1 MGKRLLCILFFGIG
15 LLRAQTPEELLLKI
29 YAEELETVRQ
39 SRLEYVLNTHGV
51 IDFEGEV
58 AAALDEAVIRDL
70 DRDGATLQEY
80 LSARSL
86 ATRNPDFRKF
96 IYAHRLPDDRE
107 LALFNGYVA
116 AELVGIPIV
125 DGAAILFPEP
135 PEYPLD
141 RKERV
146 KVRAEAQDPVT
157 GGKLWTFANGVR
169 VVYKKADT
177 KGRFSYGISL
187 RGGESVFTGD
197 LLAYFNAGGLKW
209 YDFRR
214 MLALGGIEMDSAVS
228 ISDLRITGSAPTDG
242 LPLLLA
248 SLGTLAKT
256 GTLDREAFELYRR
269 REQLRLSRERNL
281 DAVVD
286 SLMRPGY
293 AFSEYRYASQ
303 LTDDTYEKAVAYYGR
318 QFSRF
323 NDGVIVFIGDLDE
336 EVLKKALGQY
346 LGSFPVSKSF
356 SVRPQVQYSL
366 GAGWNTF
373 TVTDPAVH
381 PSVSVALSAV
391 TRITADSYVAYDFL
405 KVVLERELQA
415 RMDPYD
421 IKVSV
426 GGLREVFPLERISVV
441 MTFTGMDSTS
451 DALKVIYPAVQSL
464 IETPVRDD
472 RINLYKSHLSQRYA
486 DELNDPATLMGYVFA
501 RYSENKDFI
510 GGYQDR
516 IKKLSAKTVVD
527 MLSQLC
533 LGLRIEYIV
542 RNG

>member
-1 MGKRLLCILFFGIG
+1 MGKRLLCIIFFGIG

-39 SRLEYVLNTHGV
+39 SRVEYVYNTHGI
-51 IDFEGEV
+51 IDRGGEG
-58 AAALDEAVIRDL
+58 AAALYEAVTRDL

-125 DGAAILFPEP
+125 DGAAIRFPEP

-141 RKERV
+141 RKDRV
-146 KVRAEAQDPVT
+146 KVKAEAQDPVT
-157 GGKLWTFANGVR
+157 GGKLWTFSNGIR
-169 VVYKKADT
+169 VVYKKSDT

-187 RGGESVFTGD
+187 RGGESVFAGD
-197 LLAYFNAGGLKW
+197 LLEYFDVGGMKW

-214 MLALGGIEMDSAVS
+214 MLALQGIEMQSRVS
-228 ISDLRITGSAPTDG
+228 ISDLRITGSAPTEN
-242 LPLLLA
+242 LPL
-248 SLGTLAKT
+248 TLAAI
-256 GTLDREAFELYRR
+256 GSLANSGSLDRGVFELYRQ
-269 REQLRLSRERNL
+269 REQLRLSRERNIA
-281 DAVVD
+281 AVVD

-303 LTDDTYEKAVAYYGR
+303 LTDDTYDKAVAYYAQ

-336 EVLKKALGQY
+336 DVLKKALGQY
-346 LGSFPVSKSF
+346 LGTYPVSKSF
-356 SVRPQVQYSL
+356 SVRPQIQYSL

-405 KVVLERELQA
+405 KIVLERELQA
-415 RMDPYD
+415 KMDPYD
-421 IKVSV
+421 IKVAVS
-426 GGLREVFPLERISVV
+426 GLREVFPQERISVV
-441 MTFTGMDSTS
+441 MTFTGMDSTA
-451 DALKVIYPAVQSL
+451 DALQVIYPAVQNL

-472 RINLYKSHLSQRYA
+472 RINLYKSHLTQKYSE
-486 DELNDPATLMGYVFA
+486 ELKDPETLMGYVFA

-510 GGYQDR
+510 GGYGER

-542 RNG
+542 KNG

>member
-1 MGKRLLCILFFGIG
+1 
-15 LLRAQTPEELLLKI
+15 
-29 YAEELETVRQ
+29 
-39 SRLEYVLNTHGV
+39 
-51 IDFEGEV
+51 
-58 AAALDEAVIRDL
+58 
-70 DRDGATLQEY
+70 
-80 LSARSL
+80 
-86 ATRNPDFRKF
+86 
-96 IYAHRLPDDRE
+96 
-107 LALFNGYVA
+107 
-116 AELVGIPIV
+116 
-125 DGAAILFPEP
+125 
-135 PEYPLD
+135 
-141 RKERV
+141 
-146 KVRAEAQDPVT
+146 
-157 GGKLWTFANGVR
+157 
-169 VVYKKADT
+169 
-177 KGRFSYGISL
+177 
-187 RGGESVFTGD
+187 
-197 LLAYFNAGGLKW
+197 
-209 YDFRR
+209 
-214 MLALGGIEMDSAVS
+214 
-228 ISDLRITGSAPTDG
+228 
-242 LPLLLA
+242 
-248 SLGTLAKT
+248 
-256 GTLDREAFELYRR
+256 
-269 REQLRLSRERNL
+269 
-281 DAVVD
+281 
-286 SLMRPGY
+286 MRPGY

-336 EVLKKALGQY
+336 EALKKALGQY

-391 TRITADSYVAYDFL
+391 TPITADSYVAYDFL

-486 DELNDPATLMGYVFA
+486 EELNDPATLMGYVFA